1 MKLIRF
7 DWAVKKIL
15 RHKANFGIL
24 EGFLTELLKFDLTIE
39 TILESEGNKDDEYDK
54 FNRVDILV
62 RTTSGELVLVELQNT
77 AEQDYFQR
85 MLYGVSKLVTEYIK
99 EGEVYGEIKKVYSI
113 NIIYFQLGQGDDY
126 IYKYVGEFVGENLGD
141 TLQASKNQ
149 KEKFGVEKV
158 SDIFP
163 KYYILKVNNFDD
175 VAKNTLDE
183 WIYFLKNSEVKKEFK
198 AKGLELV
205 EEKLKYEQLNEIDK
219 KIYQRFQ
226 ENRRIEKSV
235 MQTAIEEGRKEGI
248 EEGRKEGIE
257 QGIEQGREEGREQGV
272 LQAKE
277 EIVKNAISKGLDNQ
291 TISSITDFSEEQIE
305 EIRQK
310 IK

>member
-39 TILESEGNKDDEYDK
+39 TILESEGNKEDEYDK

-113 NIIYFQLGQGDDY
+113 NIIYFQLGQGEDY
-126 IYKYVGEFVGENLGD
+126 IYKYVGNFVGQNLGD

-149 KEKFGVEKV
+149 KEKFDVEQV

-163 KYYILKVNNFDD
+163 KYYILKINNFDD
-175 VAKNTLDE
+175 VAKNTIDE
-183 WIYFLKNSEVKKEFK
+183 WIYFLKNSEVKKDFK
-198 AKGLELV
+198 AKGLDLV
-205 EEKLKYEQLNEIDK
+205 EEKLKYEKLDEADK
-219 KIYQRFQ
+219 KVYQRFQ

-235 MQTAIEEGRKEGI
+235 MQTAIEEGRKEGL
-248 EEGRKEGIE
+248 EEGIE
-257 QGIEQGREEGREQGV
+257 KGREEGLEEGA
-272 LQAKE
+272 LKAKE
-277 EIVKNAISKGLDNQ
+277 QVIKSAISKGLDNR

-305 EIRQK
+305 TIRQK
-310 IK
+310 MDN